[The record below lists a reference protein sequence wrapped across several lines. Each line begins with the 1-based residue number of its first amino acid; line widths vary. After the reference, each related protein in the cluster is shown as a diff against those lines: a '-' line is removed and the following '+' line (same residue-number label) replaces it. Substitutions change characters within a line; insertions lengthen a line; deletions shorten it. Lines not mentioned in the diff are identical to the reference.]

1 MIKKQYFDFK
11 YPFTNDCMEKYEF
24 DLNNNQRERVASD
37 LLHVIFTPKGQR
49 LRLPDY
55 GTNLIQYIFEPN
67 DESIWPEV
75 KQEIQDTVR
84 KWIYGVDLDDI
95 QVMASEDGTEIYV
108 RVDYSVTEGNLTY
121 NNSIAVE
128 I

>member
-37 LLHVIFTPKGQR
+37 LLHLIFTPKGQR

-75 KQEIQDTVR
+75 KQEIQDTDR
-84 KWIYGVDLDDI
+84 KWIYGVDLNDI

>member
-1 MIKKQYFDFK
+1 MNKKQYFDLK

-37 LLHVIFTPKGQR
+37 LLHLIFTPKGQR

-67 DESIWPEV
+67 DESIWPGV
-75 KQEIQDTVR
+75 KKEIQDTVR
-84 KWIYGVDLDDI
+84 KWIYGVNLDDI

-121 NNSIAVE
+121 KNSIAVE

>member
-1 MIKKQYFDFK
+1 MIKKQYFDIK
-11 YPFTNDCMEKYEF
+11 YPFANDCMEKYEF

-37 LLHVIFTPKGQR
+37 LLHLLFTPKGQR

-84 KWIYGVDLDDI
+84 KWIYGVDLNDI

>member
-37 LLHVIFTPKGQR
+37 LLHLIFTPKGQR

-75 KQEIQDTVR
+75 KKEIQDTVR
-84 KWIYGVDLDDI
+84 KWIYGVDLNDI

>member
-1 MIKKQYFDFK
+1 MKKKQYFDLK

-37 LLHVIFTPKGQR
+37 LLHLLFTPKGQR
-49 LRLPDY
+49 LRLPDC

-75 KQEIQDTVR
+75 KKEIQDTVR
-84 KWIYGVDLDDI
+84 KWIYGVDLNDI

>member
-1 MIKKQYFDFK
+1 MKKKQYFDLK

-37 LLHVIFTPKGQR
+37 LLHLIFTPKGQR

-67 DESIWPEV
+67 DESVWPGV
-75 KQEIQDTVR
+75 KKEIQDTVR
-84 KWIYGVDLDDI
+84 KWIYGVNLDDI

-121 NNSIAVE
+121 KNSIAVE

>member
-37 LLHVIFTPKGQR
+37 LLHLIFTPKGQR

-75 KQEIQDTVR
+75 KKEIQDTVR
-84 KWIYGVDLDDI
+84 KWIYGVDLNDI

-108 RVDYSVTEGNLTY
+108 RVDYSVTEGSLTY

>member
-37 LLHVIFTPKGQR
+37 LLHLIFTPKGQR

>member
-1 MIKKQYFDFK
+1 MKKKQYFDFK
-11 YPFTNDCMEKYEF
+11 YPFTNDFMEKYEF

-37 LLHVIFTPKGQR
+37 LLHLIFTPKGQR

-84 KWIYGVDLDDI
+84 KWIYGVDLNDI

-108 RVDYSVTEGNLTY
+108 RVDYSVTEGNLTS
-121 NNSIAVE
+121 NNSIAVQ

>member
-1 MIKKQYFDFK
+1 M
-11 YPFTNDCMEKYEF
+11 
-24 DLNNNQRERVASD
+24 
-37 LLHVIFTPKGQR
+37 LHLIFTPKGQR

-84 KWIYGVDLDDI
+84 KWIYGVDLNDI

>member
-37 LLHVIFTPKGQR
+37 LLHLLFTPKGQR

-84 KWIYGVDLDDI
+84 KWIYGVDLNDI

>member
-1 MIKKQYFDFK
+1 MKKKQYFDFK

-37 LLHVIFTPKGQR
+37 LLHLIFTPKGQR

-67 DESIWPEV
+67 DKSIWPEV

-84 KWIYGVDLDDI
+84 KWIYGVDLNDI
-95 QVMASEDGTEIYV
+95 QVMASEGGTEIYV

>member
-1 MIKKQYFDFK
+1 MKKKQYFDLK

-37 LLHVIFTPKGQR
+37 LLHLIFTPKGQR

-84 KWIYGVDLDDI
+84 KWIYGVDLNDI

>member
-1 MIKKQYFDFK
+1 MKKKQYFDLK

-37 LLHVIFTPKGQR
+37 LLHLIFTPKGQR

-75 KQEIQDTVR
+75 KKEIQDTVR
-84 KWIYGVDLDDI
+84 KWIYGVDLNDI

>member
-1 MIKKQYFDFK
+1 MKKKQYFDLK

-37 LLHVIFTPKGQR
+37 LLHLIFTPKGQR

-67 DESIWPEV
+67 DESIWPGV
-75 KQEIQDTVR
+75 KKEIQDTVR
-84 KWIYGVDLDDI
+84 KWIYGVNLDDI

-121 NNSIAVE
+121 KNSIAVE

>member
-1 MIKKQYFDFK
+1 MKKKQYFDLK
-11 YPFTNDCMEKYEF
+11 SPFTNDCMEKYEF

-37 LLHVIFTPKGQR
+37 LLHLIFTPKGQR

-84 KWIYGVDLDDI
+84 KWIYGVDLNDI

>member
-37 LLHVIFTPKGQR
+37 LLHLIFTPKGQR

-84 KWIYGVDLDDI
+84 KWIYGVDLNDI

>member
-1 MIKKQYFDFK
+1 MIKKQYFDIK

-37 LLHVIFTPKGQR
+37 LLHLLFTPKGQR

-75 KQEIQDTVR
+75 KREIQDTVR
-84 KWIYGVDLDDI
+84 KWIYGVDLNDI

>member
-1 MIKKQYFDFK
+1 MIKKQYFDIK

-37 LLHVIFTPKGQR
+37 LLHLLFTPKGQR

-75 KQEIQDTVR
+75 KQEIVR
-84 KWIYGVDLDDI
+84 KWIYGVDLNDI

>member
-1 MIKKQYFDFK
+1 MIKKQYFDIK

-37 LLHVIFTPKGQR
+37 LLHLLFTPKGQR

-84 KWIYGVDLDDI
+84 KWIYGVDLNDI

>member
-11 YPFTNDCMEKYEF
+11 YPFTNDCMEKYGF

-37 LLHVIFTPKGQR
+37 LLHLIFTPKGQR

-108 RVDYSVTEGNLTY
+108 RVDYSVTEGNLTC

>member
-1 MIKKQYFDFK
+1 MKKKQYFDLK

-37 LLHVIFTPKGQR
+37 LLHLIFTPKGQR

-75 KQEIQDTVR
+75 KKEIQDTVR
-84 KWIYGVDLDDI
+84 KWIYGVDLNDI

-121 NNSIAVE
+121 NNSIAAE

>member
-1 MIKKQYFDFK
+1 MKKKQYFDLK

-37 LLHVIFTPKGQR
+37 LLHLIFTPKGQR

-75 KQEIQDTVR
+75 KKEIQDTVR
-84 KWIYGVDLDDI
+84 KWNYG
-95 QVMASEDGTEIYV
+95 A
-108 RVDYSVTEGNLTY
+108 
-121 NNSIAVE
+121 
-128 I
+128 